1 MFLQAIKQQQ
11 RTSIELKYA
20 NRIDKRKASLK
31 IRDIPENRKKSRTGK
46 SNIDLNDV
54 RDGKKRQREKKNKID

>member
-1 MFLQAIKQQQ
+1 MFLQAIKQQATYLH
-11 RTSIELKYA
+11 RIEVC
-20 NRIDKRKASLK
+20 RIESVKGKPLK

-54 RDGKKRQREKKNKID
+54 RDGKKRQREKRIK